1 MRYLKKFNESSIDL
15 ETLEK
20 LKQDIDSIF
29 LDVKDSNLG
38 LSIDC
43 YIDDFGPSHQ
53 KSKGLAF
60 TLFPKGDEVEFELDD
75 ITYNCLKTIE
85 DLFRS
90 NSYRLAYTYQ
100 YFDPVKE
107 DDYVKSCYMVDDL
120 KKASKQ
126 IDEDGNEYEIL
137 FMSIIANSYK

>member
-29 LDVKDSNLG
+29 LDISDSNLG
-38 LSIDC
+38 IDVVC
-43 YIDDFGPSHQ
+43 YSNFGPSQ
-53 KSKGLAF
+53 SSKGLVF
-60 TLFPKGDEVEFELDD
+60 TLFPKRNEVEFELDD
-75 ITYNCLKTIE
+75 VTYNCLKTID
-85 DLFRS
+85 DLVRS
-90 NSYRLAYTYQ
+90 NSFRLAYTYQ

-107 DDYVKSCYMVDDL
+107 DDYVKSCYMADDL
-120 KKASKQ
+120 KKASIQ